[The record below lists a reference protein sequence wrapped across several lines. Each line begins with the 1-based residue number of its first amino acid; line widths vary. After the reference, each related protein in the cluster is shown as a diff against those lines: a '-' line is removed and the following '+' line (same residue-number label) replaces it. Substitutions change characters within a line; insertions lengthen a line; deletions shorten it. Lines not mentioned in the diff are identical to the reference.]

1 MAQLMTRPGQGKATA
16 PADLPVLDL
25 SGPALRAALEKLVTG
40 SEPHG
45 GVERYAEALELKTR
59 LFRSA
64 LAWQSLPALEA
75 EAFGR
80 ICAFVA
86 PARRRMAPYLSGGGF
101 TDIREAVVELTRD
114 LADTSLADQ
123 RLARFCARFPGDRQ
137 HRWVRDLAA
146 EILHY
151 LDPERYPL
159 MCRWVWD
166 AGSNTGALREIWYG
180 ERVDE
185 MTIEVGDDYAAFVA
199 LRRELSQFLNDNG
212 VFRGTL
218 YYVDLLLAQ
227 VYADYICDRGG
238 TYLRADFSAPE
249 DPMQFV
255 RRLLGLDGVNA
266 ETGRLRLKTGDGGSA
281 QLSEA
286 QLLSLAEGKA

>member
-1 MAQLMTRPGQGKATA
+1 MG
-16 PADLPVLDL
+16 
-25 SGPALRAALEKLVTG
+25 
-40 SEPHG
+40 
-45 GVERYAEALELKTR
+45 
-59 LFRSA
+59 
-64 LAWQSLPALEA
+64 
-75 EAFGR
+75 
-80 ICAFVA
+80 
-86 PARRRMAPYLSGGGF
+86 
-101 TDIREAVVELTRD
+101 LTRE

-137 HRWVRDLAA
+137 HRWMRDLAA

-180 ERVDE
+180 ERIDE

-266 ETGRLRLKTGDGGSA
+266 ETGRLRLKTVDGGSA